1 MLTPWE
7 DEPDDAHPKRKP
19 YARAASSHRV
29 GALTYP
35 DREEYV
41 PTEIVSYLKLR
52 GRWLDKLGFD
62 VGARLKVEATHGSIT
77 LTVVERPV
85 PVVKKIPRKLQRR
98 TGWAPAPNDVYPL
111 YTGFSQGLPVF
122 AFEAKF
128 GLCVMPFGLEQAKL
142 VMTEGW

>member
-7 DEPDDAHPKRKP
+7 DEPDDARPTRKP
-19 YARAASSHRV
+19 YARPARSYRV

-35 DREEYV
+35 DREECG
-41 PTEIVSYLKLR
+41 PTEIVPYLKLR

-85 PVVKKIPRKLQRR
+85 VVPPKIPRKLQR
-98 TGWAPAPNDVYPL
+98 
-111 YTGFSQGLPVF
+111 
-122 AFEAKF
+122 
-128 GLCVMPFGLEQAKL
+128 QAR
-142 VMTEGW
+142 

>member
-7 DEPDDAHPKRKP
+7 DEPDDARPKRKP
-19 YARAASSHRV
+19 YSRPARSYRV

-35 DREEYV
+35 DREECG
-41 PTEIVSYLKLR
+41 PTEIVPYLKLR

-62 VGARLKVEATHGSIT
+62 VGARLKVEATHGIIT

-98 TGWAPAPNDVYPL
+98 TG
-111 YTGFSQGLPVF
+111 
-122 AFEAKF
+122 
-128 GLCVMPFGLEQAKL
+128 
-142 VMTEGW
+142 